1 MFTPR
6 ANFTGEREKN
16 PNDLIESIL
25 SKHDADLY
33 KEEQTGKSVFIIK
46 WGKTPRSGI
55 SFHFALLLVD
65 DSEDSYPT
73 AGTIGTTFSWG
84 SFEDNQLI
92 KTGGSTKLKA
102 YNFRREMEYG
112 NTYEWVGRTKAPP
125 EYIELVITNNCRIVT
140 VKVAKFITNN
150 QWREE
155 RKNRNAL
162 NILKGL
168 GQISSLGR
176 AAGAGI

>member
-33 KEEQTGKSVFIIK
+33 KEEQTGKSVFIIN
-46 WGKTPRSGI
+46 
-55 SFHFALLLVD
+55 FHFALLLVD

-125 EYIELVITNNCRIVT
+125 EYIELV
-140 VKVAKFITNN
+140 AKFITNN

>member
-125 EYIELVITNNCRIVT
+125 EYIELVIT